1 MREPA
6 AKLSAEGLR
15 ILIIAAAVIGGG
27 RLVPAEANAPAPAP
41 VVDLQPIRND
51 LADLRREFLAEMRDI
66 DRRLVAVERRP

>member
-27 RLVPAEANAPAPAP
+27 RLVPAEANAPVP
-41 VVDLQPIRND
+41 VVDLQPIRSD
-51 LADLRREFLAEMRDI
+51 LADLRREVMAEMRDH
-66 DRRLVAVERRP
+66 DRRLLALERK